1 MSKSDNQELNEVLK
15 KNVKQSELHDDEA
28 MRISATYVD
37 KEVAPMSSAETNN
50 LGAGY
55 CQWSTSDGKRYIPS
69 SKTAKTL
76 IPGVYDIVHNNTI
89 GIYFEQIPVLTT
101 GLIRFPETNS
111 DKVVSEIQKFWTKE
125 GIFRN
130 YNLTYK
136 RGIILWG
143 PPGSGKSCTIQLIMR
158 DVVERGGVVI
168 KFTHP
173 SLFLEGIRKFR
184 EIQPDTPVVVLMED
198 IDSILEMH
206 CESEVLNILDGVNQI
221 EKVVFLATTNYP
233 EKLGARIV
241 NRPSRFDKRFKIG
254 HPNAE
259 SRRLYLEYIIGEEKL
274 KELGIDLDVW
284 VEDTEEFSIA
294 HLKELFTA
302 VVILGD
308 EYEDAIESL
317 SIMREEK
324 IDSSSDESKKSMG
337 FSPPTSGRIKEKTIK
352 VFPNKYSKNFD
363 DFD

>member
-1 MSKSDNQELNEVLK
+1 MAIMKQLSAAMDDMQVQYFRAKRNQD
-15 KNVKQSELHDDEA
+15 S
-28 MRISATYVD
+28 
-37 KEVAPMSSAETNN
+37 ETNDFSS
-50 LGAGY
+50 GY

-69 SKTAKTL
+69 SKTSKEL
-76 IPGVYDIVHNNTI
+76 VPGVYDIVHNNTI
-89 GIYFEQIPVLTT
+89 GVYFEQIPVLTT

-125 GIFRN
+125 SIFRD

-158 DVVERGGVVI
+158 DVVERDGVVI

-206 CESEVLNILDGVNQI
+206 SESEVLNILDGVNQI

-259 SRRLYLEYIIGEEKL
+259 SRRIYFEYIIGEK
-274 KELGIDLDVW
+274 KINELGIDLDSW

-317 SIMREEK
+317 SVMREDK
-324 IDSSSDESKKSMG
+324 LDSSEDESKKSMG
-337 FSPPTSGRIKEKTIK
+337 FSPICAK
-352 VFPNKYSKNFD
+352 VRPKKNIEFD